1 MKKTKKEGT
10 PTIPLKDNVPSRSFP
25 VVNILLIVINL
36 VVFFYELSLGRFF
49 DYYIL
54 SYGVVPAQFAAQ
66 GFTGEQMVRLT
77 TAMFLHGGWFHVL
90 SNMLY
95 LWIFGDNVEDR
106 MGHFKYLVFY
116 LVSGYIATLAHIFY
130 TPLSNTPLIGA
141 SGAIAGVL
149 GAYLIL
155 FPRAKVLTLI
165 FILVFI
171 QIIPV
176 PAVIFLGL
184 WFVLQLLQ
192 GAAGLTQQAAPG
204 VAFWAH
210 IGGFVAGM
218 LLVKLFARRKSYA
231 EY

>member
-1 MKKTKKEGT
+1 M
-10 PTIPLKDNVPSRSFP
+10 
-25 VVNILLIVINL
+25 LLIIINL
-36 VVFFYELSLGRFF
+36 AVFGYELSLGRYL
-49 DYYIL
+49 DHYIF
-54 SYGVVPAQFAAQ
+54 SYGVIPAQLVVE
-66 GFTGEQMVRLT
+66 GFTAEQMARLT

-106 MGHFKYLVFY
+106 MGHFKYLIFY
-116 LVSGYIATLAHIFY
+116 LLTGYVATLAHVLY
-130 TPLSNTPLIGA
+130 SPLSESPLIGA

-165 FILVFI
+165 FIFIFI
-171 QIIPV
+171 QIVPI
-176 PAVIFLGL
+176 PAVVFLGI
-184 WFVLQLLQ
+184 WFVLQILSGTASLSD
-192 GAAGLTQQAAPG
+192 QAAQS

-218 LLVKLFARRKSYA
+218 LLVKLFARRRAYVG
-231 EY
+231 